1 MIRGP
6 AWLGP
11 LAGIAVT
18 AALAAG
24 LTAGAAAQ
32 GLGLLNSDSDEP
44 IEIEADNGI
53 EWRQRQKVYVATGN
67 VRVRRGGVTVFA
79 DRMVAHYREVAGGD
93 GTEIW
98 LLEAEGNMQMV
109 SASERAWADNGVYDV
124 DQGVLA
130 LNGNVRLGSPQ
141 QEAFAFG
148 DDGRYDVNRRIL
160 VLTGDDLR
168 FDSPNTKLTAR
179 DSLEYHETKHVA
191 VARGNAIAKQ
201 GDRRLAADLIAA
213 YIRPKDQRGTAKQ
226 VSGIPGSG
234 GDIHRLQAFG
244 NVHVS
249 TPREIARAQRGDYN
263 VDTGIATLAGTVKIT
278 RGENQLNGEL
288 AEVNLNNGVSRLLSD
303 PGRGGGRVH
312 GLFSPQDMQDKGV
325 PQLAPAETPQGTQ
338 PGTQPSN

>member
-1 MIRGP
+1 MSRGP
-6 AWLGP
+6 AWRIGLQAL
-11 LAGIAVT
+11 LAVLS
-18 AALAAG
+18 AAAA
-24 LTAGAAAQ
+24 APVPAAAQ
-32 GLGLLNSDSDEP
+32 SLGLLNQDTNEP

-53 EWRQRQKVYVATGN
+53 EWRQREKVYVATGN

-79 DRMVAHYREVAGGD
+79 DKMVAHYRQVAGGN

-109 SASERAWADNGVYDV
+109 SNTERAWADNGVYDV
-124 DQGVLA
+124 DKAVLA
-130 LNGNVRLGSPQ
+130 LKGNVRLGSPDQ
-141 QEAFAFG
+141 QAFAFG

-160 VLTGDDLR
+160 VLTGSDLR

-179 DSLEYHETKHVA
+179 DSLEYHEQKHVA
-191 VARGNAIAKQ
+191 VARGNAIARQ

-213 YIRPKDQRGTAKQ
+213 YIRPKDQRGTAKR
-226 VSGIPGSG
+226 VAGIPGSG

-249 TPREIARAQRGDYN
+249 TPREIALAERGDYN

-303 PGRGGGRVH
+303 PGRGDGRVH
-312 GLFSPQDMQDKGV
+312 GLFSRQDLSNKGV
-325 PQLAPAETPQGTQ
+325 PQLLPQGAQ
-338 PGTQPSN
+338 PGTESSN